1 MNMGN
6 NNGEFFP
13 TEYLSA
19 DYFEKVGGRNA
30 YAFWLVGNS
39 GSGKSTL
46 AKTVEKM
53 LLEHEYWVKCLDGD
67 NMRDTINSDLDLS
80 VESRTENIR
89 RSAEI
94 SKMFLQNGTTTINCF
109 ISPTEESRNQAKEI
123 IGDRFRL
130 IYIKA
135 SHEEVKKRD
144 VKGLYKNDANNMN
157 KSLNMFVAPN
167 DPDLIIDTTG
177 KTIKYSANILFN
189 FILNQPI

>member
-1 MNMGN
+1 MGDDGN
-6 NNGEFFP
+6 KFFP

-19 DYFEKVGGRNA
+19 DHFEKSRGRKA
-30 YAFWLVGNS
+30 WAFWLVGNS

-53 LLEHEYWVKCLDGD
+53 LMEHEYWVKCLDGD

-80 VESRTENIR
+80 AESRTENIR

-94 SKMFLQNGTTTINCF
+94 SKMFLDNGTSTINCF
-109 ISPTEESRNQAKEI
+109 ISPMESSRKQAKEI
-123 IGDRFRL
+123 IGERFRL

-144 VKGLYKNDANNMN
+144 VKGLYKDNVESMN
-157 KSLNMFVAPN
+157 KSLNMFEQPN

-177 KTIKYSANILFN
+177 RTIDYSANILFN

>member
-1 MNMGN
+1 MENRGGMI
-6 NNGEFFP
+6 FP
-13 TEYLSA
+13 TDYLSA
-19 DYFEKVGGRNA
+19 NYFEETQGRKA
-30 YAFWLVGNS
+30 WCFWLVGNS

-53 LLEHEYWVKCLDGD
+53 LMEHEYWVKCLDGD

-80 VESRTENIR
+80 AESRIENIR

-94 SKMFLQNGTTTINCF
+94 SKMFLDNGTSTINCF
-109 ISPTEESRNQAKEI
+109 ISPMEASRKQARKI

-130 IYIKA
+130 VYIKA

-144 VKGLYKNDANNMN
+144 VKGLYKNNAENMN
-157 KSLNMFVAPN
+157 KSLGMFEHPS

-177 KTIKYSANILFN
+177 KTIDYSANILFN

>member
-1 MNMGN
+1 MET
-6 NNGEFFP
+6 NGDIVFP
-13 TEYLSA
+13 TDYLSA
-19 DYFEKVGGRNA
+19 NYFEETRGRKA
-30 YAFWLVGNS
+30 WAFWLVGNS

-53 LLEHEYWVKCLDGD
+53 LMEYEYWVKCLDGD

-80 VESRTENIR
+80 IESRVENIR

-94 SKMFLQNGTTTINCF
+94 SKMFLDNGTSTLNCF
-109 ISPTEESRNQAKEI
+109 ISPSEESREQARKI

-135 SHEEVKKRD
+135 SHDEVKKRD
-144 VKGLYKNDANNMN
+144 VKGLYKNNAENMN
-157 KSLNMFVAPN
+157 ESLKLFEEPT

-177 KTIKYSANILFN
+177 RTIDYSANILFN

>member
-1 MNMGN
+1 MGDN
-6 NNGEFFP
+6 NKIIFP
-13 TEYLSA
+13 TEYLSP
-19 DYFEKVGGRNA
+19 DYFERIGGRKA

-53 LLEHEYWVKCLDGD
+53 LMKHEYWVKCLDGD

-80 VESRTENIR
+80 ANSRQENIR

-109 ISPTEESRNQAKEI
+109 ISPFEESREQARKI
-123 IGDRFRL
+123 IGERFRL

-135 SHEEVKKRD
+135 SRDEVKKRD
-144 VKGLYKNDANNMN
+144 VKGLYKNDASNMN

-167 DPDLIIDTTG
+167 DPDLIIDTTE
-177 KTIKYSANILFN
+177 KPIEYSANILFN
-189 FILNQPI
+189 FILNQPT

>member
-1 MNMGN
+1 MGN
-6 NNGEFFP
+6 TGGEFFP

-19 DYFEKVGGRNA
+19 DYFEKVRGRKA

-46 AKTVEKM
+46 TKTVEKM
-53 LLEHEYWVKCLDGD
+53 LMKHEYWVKCLDGD
-67 NMRDTINSDLDLS
+67 NMRNTINSDLDLS
-80 VESRTENIR
+80 VESRVENIR

-109 ISPTEESRNQAKEI
+109 ISPTEESRNQAQKI

-135 SHEEVKKRD
+135 SHDEVKKRD
-144 VKGLYKNDANNMN
+144 VKGLYKDNADNMN
-157 KSLNMFVAPN
+157 KSLNLFEEPN
-167 DPDLIIDTTG
+167 DPDLIIDTTE

>member
-1 MNMGN
+1 MGT
-6 NNGEFFP
+6 GDDTIFP
-13 TEYLSA
+13 TDYLSA
-19 DYFEKVGGRNA
+19 DYFEDKGGRKS

-53 LLEHEYWVKCLDGD
+53 LMEREYWVKCLDGD

-80 VESRTENIR
+80 TESRVENIR

-94 SKMFLQNGTTTINCF
+94 SKMFLANGTTTLNCF
-109 ISPTEESRNQAKEI
+109 ISPTEESREQARKI
-123 IGDRFRL
+123 IGERFRL
-130 IYIKA
+130 IHVRA
-135 SHEEVKKRD
+135 SHDEVKKRD
-144 VKGLYKNDANNMN
+144 VKGLYKNNAENMN
-157 KSLNMFVAPN
+157 ESLNLFEEPT

-177 KTIKYSANILFN
+177 RTIDYSANILFN

>member
-1 MNMGN
+1 MGN
-6 NNGEFFP
+6 LDDVIFP

-19 DYFEKVGGRNA
+19 NYFEEKSGRKA
-30 YAFWLVGNS
+30 WAFWLVGNS

-53 LLEHEYWVKCLDGD
+53 LMEHEYWVKCLDGD

-94 SKMFLQNGTTTINCF
+94 SKMFLDNGTSTINCF
-109 ISPTEESRNQAKEI
+109 ISPMEVSREQARSI
-123 IGDRFRL
+123 IGERFRL
-130 IYIKA
+130 VWVRA
-135 SHEEVKKRD
+135 SHDEVKKRD
-144 VKGLYKNDANNMN
+144 VKGLYENDAESMN
-157 KSLNMFVAPN
+157 KSLNMFEQPS

-177 KTIKYSANILFN
+177 RTIDYSANILFN

>member
-1 MNMGN
+1 MNMGKN
-6 NNGEFFP
+6 DGEFFP
-13 TEYLSA
+13 TEYLSV
-19 DYFEKVGGRNA
+19 DYFEKVGGRKA

-67 NMRDTINSDLDLS
+67 NMRNTINSDLDLS
-80 VESRTENIR
+80 VESRIENIR

-109 ISPTEESRNQAKEI
+109 ISPVESSREQAKKI
-123 IGDRFRL
+123 IGKRFRL

-189 FILNQPI
+189 FIINQPI

>member
-1 MNMGN
+1 MGD
-6 NNGEFFP
+6 NGDQFFP
-13 TEYLSA
+13 TDYLSA
-19 DYFEKVGGRNA
+19 DYFENASGRKA

-46 AKTVEKM
+46 AKVVEKM
-53 LLEHEYWVKCLDGD
+53 LLEEQYWVKCLDGD
-67 NMRDTINSDLDLS
+67 NMRNTINSDLDLS
-80 VESRTENIR
+80 VESRIENIR

-109 ISPTEESRNQAKEI
+109 ISPTEESRNQAKES
-123 IGDRFRL
+123 IGERFRL

-157 KSLNMFVAPN
+157 KSLNMFVVPSN
-167 DPDLIIDTTG
+167 PDLIIDTTG

-189 FILNQPI
+189 FIINQPT

>member
-1 MNMGN
+1 M
-6 NNGEFFP
+6 NGETIFP

-19 DYFEKVGGRNA
+19 DYFEKVGGRKA
-30 YAFWLVGNS
+30 YAYWLVGNS

-46 AKTVEKM
+46 TKTVEKM
-53 LLEHEYWVKCLDGD
+53 LMEHEYWVKCLDGD

-109 ISPTEESRNQAKEI
+109 ISPTEESRNQAQKI

-135 SHEEVKKRD
+135 SHEEVKNRD
-144 VKGLYKNDANNMN
+144 VKGLYKNNTKNMN
-157 KSLNMFVAPN
+157 ESLNLFEEPS

-177 KTIKYSANILFN
+177 KTIDYSTNILFN

>member
-1 MNMGN
+1 
-6 NNGEFFP
+6 
-13 TEYLSA
+13 
-19 DYFEKVGGRNA
+19 
-30 YAFWLVGNS
+30 
-39 GSGKSTL
+39 
-46 AKTVEKM
+46 
-53 LLEHEYWVKCLDGD
+53 
-67 NMRDTINSDLDLS
+67 MRDTINSDLDLS

-94 SKMFLQNGTTTINCF
+94 SKMFLDNGTSTINCF
-109 ISPTEESRNQAKEI
+109 ISPVESSREQAKKI
-123 IGDRFRL
+123 IGKRFRL

-189 FILNQPI
+189 FIINQPI

>member
-1 MNMGN
+1 MGDD
-6 NNGEFFP
+6 EDLFYS
-13 TEYLSA
+13 TDYLSVNS
-19 DYFEKVGGRNA
+19 FEEKRGRKS

-53 LLEHEYWVKCLDGD
+53 LMKHDYLVKCLDGD
-67 NMRDTINSDLDLS
+67 NMRNSINSDLNLTIK
-80 VESRTENIR
+80 SRIENIR

-94 SKMFLQNGTTTINCF
+94 SKMFLENGTSTLNCF
-109 ISPTEESRNQAKEI
+109 ISPTDASRRHAKKI
-123 IGDRFRL
+123 IGEKFKL

-135 SHEEVKKRD
+135 SVDEVKKRD
-144 VKGLYKNDANNMN
+144 VKGLYKHNSKNMN
-157 KSLNMFVAPN
+157 KSLSMFEEPN

-189 FILNQPI
+189 FILNQPM

>member
-1 MNMGN
+1 MGET
-6 NNGEFFP
+6 NGEFFP
-13 TEYLSA
+13 TDYLSA
-19 DYFEKVGGRNA
+19 AYFDEKRGRKA

-46 AKTVEKM
+46 AKTVENM
-53 LLEHEYWVKCLDGD
+53 LTNENYLVKCLDGD
-67 NMRDTINSDLDLS
+67 NMRNTINSDLDLS
-80 VESRTENIR
+80 VESRIENIR

-94 SKMFLQNGTTTINCF
+94 SKMFLNNGTSTINCF
-109 ISPTEESRNQAKEI
+109 ISPVESSREQAQKI

-135 SHEEVKKRD
+135 SHDEVKKRD

-157 KSLNMFVAPN
+157 KSLNLFEEPN
-167 DPDLIIDTTG
+167 DPDLIIDTTE

>member
-1 MNMGN
+1 MDIADIIY
-6 NNGEFFP
+6 P
-13 TEYLSA
+13 TDYLPSE
-19 DYFEKVGGRNA
+19 YFEKVGGRKA

-46 AKTVEKM
+46 TKTVEKM
-53 LLEHEYWVKCLDGD
+53 LMESEYWVKCLDGD
-67 NMRDTINSDLDLS
+67 NMRKTINSDLNLS
-80 VESRTENIR
+80 VESRAENIR

-109 ISPTEESRNQAKEI
+109 ISPTEESRIQAKKI

-130 IYIKA
+130 IHIKA
-135 SHEEVKKRD
+135 SHDEVKKRD
-144 VKGLYKNDANNMN
+144 VKGLYKDNAENMN
-157 KSLNMFVAPN
+157 TSLQLFEEPK

-189 FILNQPI
+189 FIINQPI

>member
-1 MNMGN
+1 MEM
-6 NNGEFFP
+6 NGETIFP

-19 DYFEKVGGRNA
+19 DYFEKVGGRKA
-30 YAFWLVGNS
+30 YAYWLVGNS

-46 AKTVEKM
+46 TKTVEKM
-53 LLEHEYWVKCLDGD
+53 LMEHEYWVKCLDGD

-109 ISPTEESRNQAKEI
+109 ISPTEESRNQAQKI

-135 SHEEVKKRD
+135 SHEEVKNRD
-144 VKGLYKNDANNMN
+144 VKGLYKNNTKNMN
-157 KSLNMFVAPN
+157 ESLNLFEEPS

-177 KTIKYSANILFN
+177 KTIDYSTNILFN

>member
-1 MNMGN
+1 MDKGGN
-6 NNGEFFP
+6 NFFP

-19 DYFEKVGGRNA
+19 DYFEKTRGRKA

-53 LLEHEYWVKCLDGD
+53 LMEYEYLVKCLDGD
-67 NMRDTINSDLDLS
+67 NMRNTINSDLDLS
-80 VESRTENIR
+80 IESRIENIR

-94 SKMFLQNGTTTINCF
+94 SKMFLDNGTSTINCF
-109 ISPTEESRNQAKEI
+109 ISPTKESRSQAKEI
-123 IGDRFRL
+123 IGERFRL
-130 IYIKA
+130 IHIKA
-135 SHEEVKKRD
+135 SHDEVKKRD
-144 VKGLYKNDANNMN
+144 VKGLYKNDTQNMN
-157 KSLNMFVAPN
+157 KSLNMFVAPS

-177 KTIKYSANILFN
+177 RTINYSANILFN

>member
-1 MNMGN
+1 MGN
-6 NNGEFFP
+6 DEEVFFS
-13 TEYLSA
+13 TDYLSA
-19 DYFEKVGGRNA
+19 SAFEKKRGRKS

-53 LLEHEYWVKCLDGD
+53 LMNHDYLVKCLDGD
-67 NMRDTINSDLDLS
+67 NMRNSINSDLNLTIK
-80 VESRTENIR
+80 SRIENIR

-94 SKMFLQNGTTTINCF
+94 SKMFLENGKSTLNCF
-109 ISPTEESRNQAKEI
+109 ISPTDASRRHVKKI
-123 IGDRFRL
+123 IGEKFKL

-135 SHEEVKKRD
+135 SHDEVKKRD
-144 VKGLYKNDANNMN
+144 VKGLYKDNSENMN
-157 KSLNMFVAPN
+157 KSLSIFETPS

-177 KTIKYSANILFN
+177 KTIKYSATILFN